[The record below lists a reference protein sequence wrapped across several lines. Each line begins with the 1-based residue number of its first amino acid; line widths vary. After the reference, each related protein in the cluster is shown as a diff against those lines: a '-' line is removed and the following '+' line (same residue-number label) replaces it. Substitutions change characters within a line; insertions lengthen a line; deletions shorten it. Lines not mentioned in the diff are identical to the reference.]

1 MPFLSKGG
9 LKPVPTAIMERLY
22 QLVVNRPKTL
32 LLLLFILTCVFG
44 VYAKDIRLD
53 SSVESLLSQDNP
65 DSQYYAEVRQL
76 FGSDEVGVVGLLAD
90 DIYTADVLHKIT
102 RLTEA
107 LENIEGVQEVLSLTN
122 ALDPIAGVVEP
133 PPLVTQI
140 PTDQAGL
147 EALRETLAD
156 RPIYLKNLV
165 AIDGKAAAIN
175 IFFADMD
182 DEEFMQRGI
191 DAQIQ
196 AILDTERETGPE
208 ELFYTGLPRF
218 KVYSARAMQRDLI
231 RFVPLTLLAI
241 VVVLFVS
248 FRSIRG
254 VLLPALTILVSL
266 IWTLGIMVLSGSSL
280 SLGSIALPP
289 LILVLGTAYSLHMVA
304 EYYELARPDGA
315 VRDVVLEAL
324 KKTSPPICITALTT
338 VLGFLSLGVNPLS
351 SIRVMGI
358 FSSVGILIAFLLSIL
373 LVPAVLMQLRL
384 PANPAAAFA
393 PGVTAGLRRIGRF
406 AIQNRLSVIGASL
419 LCAGVAIWNLSSIQ
433 VDSNFQS
440 FFRPNDPVRQATD
453 AINTHLVGSMA
464 FYVVVDGEEKDVM
477 KQWDTLR
484 RIKDLQSYIDGLPG
498 VDKTV
503 SFVDYCELLD
513 RGAQSGGGE
522 IMVGPGGELITAP
535 PPDKP
540 TTFWQEPSQL
550 RAVMQ
555 LVAGSPTSFRSVAS
569 PDFARSNILVRTT
582 LSGSQEI
589 SALAERI
596 STYAQE
602 HFPPDLKVRPTGNLI
617 LLTKTTGDIITGQIR
632 SLSLAA
638 SVIFVIMSAM
648 FLSAR
653 IGLIAMIPNIFP
665 IIIFFGLMGLSGA
678 VLNLGTSIIAAIALG
693 IAVDNTVHLMTRL
706 SAEVHAAPDQET
718 ALLHTLGTVG
728 KPSLY
733 ASVILLLGF
742 LVLYF
747 STFVPI
753 QEFGILSAATII
765 VAFGAD
771 VILLPAL
778 LATTK
783 IITLWDVLYLKLG
796 RDPHKT
802 IPLFAG
808 LRPLQAKIVTL
819 MGEFRTFAKDEF
831 IVRQGEM
838 GREMFVLINGRADA
852 RLNIDGASKLLRTMG
867 RGDVIGEMALIRQN
881 QRTADVIAVD
891 DAEAIVVDERFLQ
904 RMQKR
909 YPRIGARIFLN
920 IAKILSDRLDDV
932 SRRGVA

>member
-1 MPFLSKGG
+1 
-9 LKPVPTAIMERLY
+9 MERLY
-22 QLVVNRPKTL
+22 LLVVNRPKTL
-32 LLLLFILTCVFG
+32 LLLLFLLTCVFG

-90 DIYTADVLHKIT
+90 NIYTADVLHKIT

-107 LENIEGVQEVLSLTN
+107 LENIEGVQEVLSLAN
-122 ALDPIAGVVEP
+122 AVDPIADVVEP
-133 PPLVTQI
+133 PLLVTQI

-147 EALRETLAD
+147 DALRETLAD

-165 AIDGKAAAIN
+165 SEDGKAAAIN

-182 DEEFMQRGI
+182 DAEFMQRGI
-191 DAQIQ
+191 DEQVQ
-196 AILDTERETGPE
+196 AILDAERATGPE
-208 ELFYTGLPRF
+208 QLFYTGLPRF
-218 KVYSARAMQRDLI
+218 KVYSARAMQSDLS

-248 FRSIRG
+248 FRSVRG

-266 IWTLGIMVLSGSSL
+266 IWTLGIMVLAGSSL

-315 VRDVVLEAL
+315 ARDVVLETL

-393 PGVTAGLRRIGRF
+393 PGVTTGLRRIGRF
-406 AIQNRLSVIGASL
+406 AIQNRLSVIAAAL
-419 LCAGVAIWNLSSIQ
+419 LFAVVAIWNLSSIQ

-464 FYVVVDGEEKDVM
+464 FYVVIDGEEKDVM

-484 RIKDLQSYIDGLPG
+484 RIKDLQSYIDDLSG

-522 IMVGPGGELITAP
+522 ILVGPDGEIITAP
-535 PPDKP
+535 PPEKP

-569 PDFARSNILVRTT
+569 PDFTRSNILVRTT

-589 SALAERI
+589 SALAEQI
-596 STYAQE
+596 SAYAQE

-617 LLTKTTGDIITGQIR
+617 LLTKTTGDIITGQLR

-653 IGLIAMIPNIFP
+653 IGLIAMIPNVFP
-665 IIIFFGLMGLSGA
+665 IVIFFGLMGLSGA

-733 ASVILLLGF
+733 ASVILFLGF

-753 QEFGILSAATII
+753 REFGLLSAATMV

-796 RDPHKT
+796 RDPQKT

-808 LRPLQAKIVTL
+808 LRPVQAKIVTL
-819 MGEFRTFAKDEF
+819 MGEFRAFAKGEF
-831 IVRQGEM
+831 IVRQGEV
-838 GREMFVLINGRADA
+838 GREMFVLISGRADA
-852 RLNIDGASKLLRTMG
+852 RLNIDGASKLLRSMG

-920 IAKILSDRLDDV
+920 IAKILSDRLDDA

>member
-9 LKPVPTAIMERLY
+9 LKPVPTVIMERLY

-122 ALDPIAGVVEP
+122 ALDPIADVVEP

-384 PANPAAAFA
+384 PANPAVAFA

-406 AIQNRLSVIGASL
+406 AIQNRLSGIGASL

-484 RIKDLQSYIDGLPG
+484 RIKDLQSYIDGLSG

>member
-1 MPFLSKGG
+1 MPFQVRAGVQ
-9 LKPVPTAIMERLY
+9 PAPTLIMERLY
-22 QLVVNRPKTL
+22 LLVVNRPKTL
-32 LLLLFILTCVFG
+32 LLLLFLLTCVFG

-90 DIYTADVLHKIT
+90 DIYTADVLRKIT

-107 LENIEGVQEVLSLTN
+107 LEKIEGVQEVLSLAN
-122 ALDPIAGVVEP
+122 ALDPIADVVEP
-133 PPLVTQI
+133 PLLVTQI

-147 EALRETLAD
+147 DALRETLAD

-165 AIDGKAAAIN
+165 SEDGKAAAIN
-175 IFFADMD
+175 IFFADRD
-182 DEEFMQRGI
+182 DAEFMQRGI
-191 DAQIQ
+191 DEQIQ
-196 AILDTERETGPE
+196 TIIDVERATGPE
-208 ELFYTGLPRF
+208 QLFYTGLPRF
-218 KVYSARAMQRDLI
+218 KVYSARAMQSDLS
-231 RFVPLTLLAI
+231 RFIPLTLLAI
-241 VVVLFVS
+241 VLVLFLS

-266 IWTLGIMVLSGSSL
+266 IWTLGIMVLAGSSL

-315 VRDVVLEAL
+315 VRDVVLETL
-324 KKTSPPICITALTT
+324 RKTSPPICITALTT

-351 SIRVMGI
+351 SIRVMGV
-358 FSSVGILIAFLLSIL
+358 FSSVGILIAFVLSIL
-373 LVPAVLMQLRL
+373 LVPAGLMQLRL
-384 PANPAAAFA
+384 PANQAAFA
-393 PGVTAGLRRIGRF
+393 PGVTTGLRRIGRF
-406 AIQNRLSVIGASL
+406 AIRNRLSVIGASL
-419 LCAGVAIWNLSSIQ
+419 LFAGVALWNLSSIQ

-453 AINTHLVGSMA
+453 AINEHLVGSMA
-464 FYVVVDGEEKDVM
+464 FYVVIDGAEKDVM

-484 RIKDLQSYIDGLPG
+484 RIKDLQTYIDGLPG

-522 IMVGPGGELITAP
+522 IMVGPDGEIITAP
-535 PPDKP
+535 PPEKP

-596 STYAQE
+596 SAYAQE
-602 HFPPDLKVRPTGNLI
+602 RFPPDLKVRPTGNLI
-617 LLTKTTGDIITGQIR
+617 LLTKTTGDIISGQIR

-653 IGLIAMIPNIFP
+653 IGLIAMIPNVFP
-665 IIIFFGLMGLSGA
+665 IVIFFGLMGLSGA

-733 ASVILLLGF
+733 ASVILFLGF

-747 STFVPI
+747 STFVPLR
-753 QEFGILSAATII
+753 EFGLLSAATMV

-819 MGEFRTFAKDEF
+819 MGEFRTFAKGEF

-838 GREMFVLINGRADA
+838 GREMFVLINGKADA
-852 RLNIDGASKLLRTMG
+852 RLNIDGSSKLLRSMG

-891 DAEAIVVDERFLQ
+891 DAEAIVVDERFLH

-920 IAKILSDRLDDV
+920 IAKILSDRLDDA